1 MSLIFEPRSELGKAA
16 LRRLLQL
23 DQLVLPRSES
33 EIAAEV
39 ERNYHWN
46 FTFNMLDGV
55 AFWFGWSFASATT
68 IVPLFVSKLTLNPLL
83 IGLIAVI
90 AQAGWY
96 LPQLFTAGHIERLSR
111 KKPVVVNLGFFTERL
126 PVFVWPM
133 AALVALWSPAL
144 ALLLFFISY
153 AWHTLGAGLVSPAW
167 QDLFA
172 RCFPANRRG
181 RLLGI
186 RTFIGTGVGAIGAIL
201 SSWLLEAA
209 PFPLNFVYLFFIAAV
224 AISLSWGFLAQTREP
239 VQPAP
244 APMPGAGQFRDK
256 LFHILRHDHNFRS
269 FLQARLILALGSIG
283 AGFITIAVI
292 KRWQVSDSTVGLYTA
307 ALLIGQMVGNLLSGL
322 LADRFGHKL
331 SVEIGGAA
339 AMVAFAL
346 AWLAPSA
353 AWYYP
358 VFVCWGMSFGIIIVS
373 GVLIVLE
380 FSTPAHRPT
389 YIGITNTGLGLA
401 NGVAPLLGA
410 WLGGFSYNLLFAL
423 SAGINLLGLVLLY
436 WQVKEPRWQQVE
448 MDLGLYQPEKAN

>member
-1 MSLIFEPRSELGKAA
+1 

-23 DQLVLPRSES
+23 DLPVPPRSES

-39 ERNYHWN
+39 ERNYRWN
-46 FTFNMLDGV
+46 FTFNLLDGI
-55 AFWFGWSFASATT
+55 AFWLGWSFASATT

-90 AQAGWY
+90 AQTGWY
-96 LPQLFTAGHIERLSR
+96 LPQLLTASHIERLSR
-111 KKPVVVNLGFFTERL
+111 KKPVAVNLGFFTERL
-126 PVFVWPM
+126 PTFVWPL
-133 AALVALWSPAL
+133 AALAAFWSPTL
-144 ALLLFFISY
+144 ALLLFFSSY

-167 QDLFA
+167 QDLLA
-172 RCFPANRRG
+172 RCFPVDRRG

-186 RTFIGTGVGAIGAIL
+186 RTFIGTGVGAIGAML
-201 SSWLLEAA
+201 SSWLLAAA
-209 PFPLNFVYLFFIAAV
+209 PFPLNFVSLFFIAAV
-224 AISLSWGFLAQTREP
+224 AITLSWGFLAQTREP

-244 APMPGAGQFRDK
+244 VSMSGAAQFRAK
-256 LFHILRHDHNFRS
+256 LAHILRHDHNFRH
-269 FLQARLILALGSIG
+269 FLQARLILALGSMG
-283 AGFITIAVI
+283 AGFITLAVI

-307 ALLIGQMVGNLLSGL
+307 ALLLGQMIGNLLSGL

-339 AMVAFAL
+339 AMIAFTL

-358 VFVCWGMSFGIIIVS
+358 VFAFWGMSFGITIVS

-380 FSTPAHRPT
+380 FAPTTRRPT

-401 NGVAPLLGA
+401 NAVAPLLGG
-410 WLGGFSYNLLFAL
+410 WLASFSYNWLFAL
-423 SAGINLLGLVLLY
+423 SAGINLLALVLLY
-436 WQVKEPRWQQVE
+436 WQVKEPRWSHKR
-448 MDLGLYQPEKAN
+448 LL

>member
-1 MSLIFEPRSELGKAA
+1 MELMGQTA

-23 DQLVLPRSES
+23 DQPILPRNES

-39 ERNYHWN
+39 ERNYPWN

-96 LPQLFTAGHIERLSR
+96 LPQLFTAGQIERLSR

-126 PVFVWPM
+126 PVFVWPL
-133 AALVALWSPAL
+133 AALLAFWSPAL

-186 RTFIGTGVGAIGAIL
+186 RTFIGIGVGALGAIL

-209 PFPLNFVYLFFIAAV
+209 PFPINFVYLFFIAAV

-244 APMPGAGQFRDK
+244 APIPGAGQFRVK
-256 LFHILRHDHNFRS
+256 LFHILRHDHNFRT

-307 ALLIGQMVGNLLSGL
+307 ALLLGQMVGNLLSGL

-339 AMVAFAL
+339 AMIAFTL

-358 VFVCWGMSFGIIIVS
+358 VFVCWGMSFGITIVS

-389 YIGITNTGLGLA
+389 YIGIANTGLGLA
-401 NGVAPLLGA
+401 NGVAPLLGG
-410 WLGGFSYNLLFAL
+410 WLASFSYNWLFAL
-423 SAGINLLGLVLLY
+423 SAGINLLALVLLH
-436 WQVKEPRWQQVE
+436 WQVKEPRWQRDD
-448 MDLGLYQPEKAN
+448 MDAVRYQLKKAN